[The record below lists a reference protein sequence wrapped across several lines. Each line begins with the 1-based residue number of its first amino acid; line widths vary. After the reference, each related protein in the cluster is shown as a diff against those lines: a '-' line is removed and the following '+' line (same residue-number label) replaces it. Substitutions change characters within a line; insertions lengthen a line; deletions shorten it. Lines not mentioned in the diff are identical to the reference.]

1 MGVYHLMGL
10 GRSPG
15 TVTGPLSYLTHRYQR
30 WNEDDKQFFAR
41 SGEREQRAR
50 GEKVGD
56 VQALVL
62 FTTCEMVTGEVLA
75 YQYIDNPPRR
85 ITRGPEQESGSM
97 KDVLR
102 RLLKRE
108 WPGIAGGRTD
118 GSIFWCEID
127 RRDIRNVY
135 DRVVQVVAALA
146 GVGGQGKEMWINLTG
161 GNNVTNFALE
171 LAANLSGEV
180 ARLYYVQAEN
190 RAAER
195 CVRFTA
201 ENGYW
206 VELPVIPLALGRL
219 TLAILKMLATGREPM
234 SAADLYSRICNQC
247 WSLRGGLDSQEAL
260 AEEYLKAMWKQGLIA
275 ETQGGYIIGPQWEL
289 VRPYQERLEE
299 ARQMSSTIEHLARRK
314 SWIEKETINLE
325 VPL

>member
-30 WNEDDKQFFAR
+30 WNADDEQFFAH
-41 SGEREQRAR
+41 SGERNHRAR

-62 FTTCEMVTGEVLA
+62 YTTREVLTGEMLA
-75 YQYIDNPPRR
+75 YGYTDNPPGR
-85 ITRGPEQESGSM
+85 ITQEPQQEGGPM
-97 KDVLR
+97 RDVPR

-118 GSIFWCEID
+118 GSVFWCEID

-135 DRVVQVVAALA
+135 DRVVQVMTALA
-146 GVGGQGKEMWINLTG
+146 EVGGQGKEMWINLTG
-161 GNNVTNFALE
+161 GNNVINFALE
-171 LAANLSGEV
+171 LTANLSGEV

-190 RAAER
+190 QAAER

-201 ENGYW
+201 QNGYW
-206 VELPVIPLALGRL
+206 VELPVMPLALGRL
-219 TLAILKMLATGREPM
+219 TLAILEMLAQEPM
-234 SAADLYSRICNQC
+234 SAAELYSWTCNRY
-247 WSLRGGLDSQEAL
+247 WDLMRGLDSRAVL
-260 AEEYLKAMWKQGLIA
+260 VEEYLKPMWKQGLIS
-275 ETQGGYIIGPQWEL
+275 ETEEGYITGPQWEL
-289 VRPYQERLEE
+289 IRPYQERLEE
-299 ARQMSSTIEHLARRK
+299 ARRMPLTIEQLARQE
-314 SWIEKETINLE
+314 SWIERETIHLE
-325 VPL
+325 GLP

>member
-10 GRSPG
+10 GRSSG
-15 TVTGPLSYLTHRYQR
+15 AVTGPLSYLAYRYQR
-30 WNEDDKQFFAR
+30 WNDKDEHFFAR
-41 SGEREQRAR
+41 SGEREHRAR

-56 VQALVL
+56 VQALVF
-62 FTTCEMVTGEVLA
+62 FTTREILTGECLA
-75 YQYIDNPPRR
+75 YEYTDNPPGRS
-85 ITRGPEQESGSM
+85 TTGPQKESGPM

-108 WPGIAGGRTD
+108 WPGIAKGRSD
-118 GSIFWCEID
+118 GSLFWCEID

-171 LAANLSGEV
+171 LAASLSGEV

-206 VELPVIPLALGRL
+206 VELPVMPLALGRL
-219 TLAILKMLATGREPM
+219 TLAILEMLAQEPM
-234 SAADLYSRICNQC
+234 NASTIHSRSYNQYYDLMH
-247 WSLRGGLDSQEAL
+247 GLDSKEAL
-260 AEEYLKAMWKQGLIA
+260 ITEYLKPMWKQGLIA
-275 ETQGGYIIGPQWEL
+275 ETKRGYVVGPQWEL
-289 VRPYQERLEE
+289 IRPYQERLEE
-299 ARQMSSTIEHLARRK
+299 ARQTPPTIEELAQK
-314 SWIEKETINLE
+314 EPWIEREKIDLE
-325 VPL
+325 AIS

>member
-15 TVTGPLSYLTHRYQR
+15 AVTGPLSYLAHRYQR
-30 WNEDDKQFFAR
+30 WNDKDEEFFAR
-41 SGEREQRAR
+41 SGEREHRAR
-50 GEKVGD
+50 DEKVGD

-62 FTTCEMVTGEVLA
+62 FTTREMLTGELPA
-75 YQYIDNPPRR
+75 YNYTDNPPDQ
-85 ITRGPEQESGSM
+85 ITAASQKEGGPM

-102 RLLKRE
+102 GLLKQE
-108 WPGIAGGRTD
+108 WSGIAKGRKKGD
-118 GSIFWCEID
+118 IFWCEID
-127 RRDIRNVY
+127 RRNIQMTYQRII
-135 DRVVQVVAALA
+135 QVVAALS
-146 GVGGQGKEMWINLTG
+146 GVGGQGHEMWINLTG

-206 VELPVIPLALGRL
+206 VELPVMPLALSRL
-219 TLAILKMLATGREPM
+219 TLAILEMITQEPM
-234 SAADLYSRICNQC
+234 DASTIYSRSYNQYYD
-247 WSLRGGLDSQEAL
+247 LMRGVDSEETL
-260 AEEYLKAMWKQGLIA
+260 MKEYLTPMWKQGLIA
-275 ETQGGYIIGPQWEL
+275 ETGRGYIVGPQWAL
-289 VRPYQERLEE
+289 IRPYQERLEE
-299 ARQMSSTIEHLARRK
+299 ARQMPPTIEGLAQK
-314 SWIEKETINLE
+314 EPWIERERIDLE
-325 VPL
+325 VT

>member
-1 MGVYHLMGL
+1 MGIYHLMGL

-15 TVTGPLSYLTHRYQR
+15 TVTGPLSYLAHRYQR
-30 WNEDDKQFFAR
+30 WSADDKQFFAR
-41 SGEREQRAR
+41 SGERDQRAR
-50 GEKVGD
+50 GDKVGD

-62 FTTCEMVTGEVLA
+62 FTTWEVLTGEILA
-75 YQYIDNPPRR
+75 YGYIDNPASR
-85 ITRGPEQESGSM
+85 ITQGPEQEGGPM

-102 RLLKRE
+102 HLLKRE
-108 WPGIAGGRTD
+108 WSGIAGGRTE

-135 DRVVQVVAALA
+135 DRVVQVVAALS

-171 LAANLSGEV
+171 LAASLSGEV

-206 VELPVIPLALGRL
+206 VELPVMPLALGRL
-219 TLAILKMLATGREPM
+219 TLAVLEMLAREAM
-234 SAADLYSRICNQC
+234 DTADLYSRTCSQC
-247 WSLRGGLDSQEAL
+247 WDLMRGVDSQEIL
-260 AEEYLKAMWKQGLIA
+260 VEEYLKPMWKQGLIA
-275 ETQGGYIIGPQWEL
+275 ETKTGYVVGPQWKL
-289 VRPYQERLEE
+289 IRPFQERLEK
-299 ARQMSSTIEHLARRK
+299 ARQMPLTIEELVQEEP
-314 SWIEKETINLE
+314 WIERETIYFTQ
-325 VPL
+325 